1 MALSLSIKQRCGWN
15 WLAQI
20 LGFLI
25 SSENGDGGMRLIWV
39 IVHHGIGIG
48 RDGMG
53 FFLETEESGMERD
66 EGKVFQNVTFIRLRV

>member
-1 MALSLSIKQRCGWN
+1 
-15 WLAQI
+15 
-20 LGFLI
+20 
-25 SSENGDGGMRLIWV
+25 MRLIWV

-48 RDGMG
+48 MGGMG